1 MFNKPNNNN
10 NMKQITLCLLL
21 AVCCLLVPSAMRA
34 QSPANEIVRLH
45 NGTEIT
51 GTVER
56 LPNGSVRVT
65 DQAGDM
71 FVFSTDEVASIM
83 TPQQKQERQKK
94 EDRAERRTERG
105 YFGIVEGS
113 TGYSLMGGFAAS
125 VGMVNGYKVSPF
137 LYVGVGVDFGTT
149 MISEYIREEYYS
161 GNHSYTSTYW
171 NDYQTLILPIY
182 AHVRYSILGR
192 KRVSPF
198 LAFNAGYDVLG
209 NVGPLLE
216 LSTGVEVKS
225 RKGAWWISA
234 DVPFYTEEF
243 TMDLRLKV
251 GYSF

>member
-1 MFNKPNNNN
+1 
-10 NMKQITLCLLL
+10 MKQITLCLLL
-21 AVCCLLVPSAMRA
+21 AVCGLLVPSAIRA
-34 QSPANEIVRLH
+34 QSPANEIIRLH

-83 TPQQKQERQKK
+83 TPQQKQEQQKK

-105 YFGIVEGS
+105 YFGIVEVDGS
-113 TGYSLMGGFAAS
+113 IGGAFEGYLLAS
-125 VGMVNGYKVSPF
+125 VGMINGYKISPF

-149 MISEYIREEYYS
+149 VVWYGDYY
-161 GNHSYTSTYW
+161 TAI
-171 NDYQTLILPIY
+171 ILPIY

-198 LAFNAGYDVLG
+198 IAFNAGYDVLG
-209 NVGPLLE
+209 NAGLLIE
-216 LSTGVEVKS
+216 PSAGVEVKS

-234 DVPFYTEEF
+234 DFPLYTGGGI
-243 TMDLRLKV
+243 DLRLKV

>member
-1 MFNKPNNNN
+1 
-10 NMKQITLCLLL
+10 MKQITLCLLL
-21 AVCCLLVPSAMRA
+21 AVCGLLVPSAIRA

-83 TPQQKQERQKK
+83 TPQQKQDFLKK
-94 EDRAERRTERG
+94 EKKKEHG
-105 YFGIVEGS
+105 YFGVVEGS
-113 TGYSLMGGFAAS
+113 IGWSDGLAAS
-125 VGMVNGYKVSPF
+125 VGMINGYKISPF
-137 LYVGVGVDFGTT
+137 LYVGVGVDFGITET
-149 MISEYIREEYYS
+149 AEP
-161 GNHSYTSTYW
+161 
-171 NDYQTLILPIY
+171 ILPIY

-198 LAFNAGYDVLG
+198 IAFNAGGDVSGYTGLLF
-209 NVGPLLE
+209 GP
-216 LSTGVEVKS
+216 SAGVEVKS

-234 DVPFYTEEF
+234 DCPFYTGYTGGLE
-243 TMDLRLKV
+243 LKLKV

>member
-1 MFNKPNNNN
+1 
-10 NMKQITLCLLL
+10 MKQITFILLL
-21 AVCCLLVPSAMRA
+21 AVCGLLVPSAMRA

-65 DQAGDM
+65 DPAGDM

-94 EDRAERRTERG
+94 EAERG
-105 YFGIVEGS
+105 YFGVVEGS
-113 TGYSLMGGFAAS
+113 TGYSLYGGELAAS
-125 VGMVNGYKVSPF
+125 VGMVNGYKFSPF

-149 MISEYIREEYYS
+149 SVWHWNPYS
-161 GNHSYTSTYW
+161 GYPAS
-171 NDYQTLILPIY
+171 DIILPIY

-198 LAFNAGYDVLG
+198 IAFNAGYDVLG
-209 NVGPLLE
+209 NAGLLIE
-216 LSTGVEVKS
+216 PSAGVEVKS

-234 DVPFYTEEF
+234 DFPFYMEGWI
-243 TMDLRLKV
+243 DLRLKV

>member
-1 MFNKPNNNN
+1 
-10 NMKQITLCLLL
+10 MKQITLCLLL
-21 AVCCLLVPSAMRA
+21 AVCGLLVPSAMRA

-83 TPQQKQERQKK
+83 TPQQKQDLLKK
-94 EDRAERRTERG
+94 EKKKEHG

-113 TGYSLMGGFAAS
+113 IGYSLAGGFAAS
-125 VGMVNGYKVSPF
+125 VGMINGYKFSPF
-137 LYVGVGVDFGTT
+137 LYVGLGVDFGTT
-149 MISEYIREEYYS
+149 LIWHLEGYDYYEGFYAS
-161 GNHSYTSTYW
+161 
-171 NDYQTLILPIY
+171 DIILPIY

-192 KRVSPF
+192 RRVSPF

-209 NVGPLLE
+209 NAGLLIE
-216 LSTGVEVKS
+216 PSAGVEVKS

-234 DVPFYTEEF
+234 DFPLYTEGF
-243 TMDLRLKV
+243 MDLRLKV

>member
-1 MFNKPNNNN
+1 
-10 NMKQITLCLLL
+10 MKQITLCLLL
-21 AVCCLLVPSAMRA
+21 AVCGLLVPSAIRA

-65 DQAGDM
+65 DPAGDM

-83 TPQQKQERQKK
+83 TPQQKQDLIREKK
-94 EDRAERRTERG
+94 KERG

-113 TGYSLMGGFAAS
+113 IGYSLYDGLAAS
-125 VGMVNGYKVSPF
+125 VGMINGYKISPF

-149 MISEYIREEYYS
+149 VTEHYYYDGHVYHYYHNQS
-161 GNHSYTSTYW
+161 F
-171 NDYQTLILPIY
+171 ILPIY

-192 KRVSPF
+192 RRVSPF
-198 LAFNAGYDVLG
+198 IAFNAGSDVLG
-209 NVGPLLE
+209 YVGTLFEP
-216 LSTGVEVKS
+216 SAGIAVKS
-225 RKGAWWISA
+225 RKGIWWISA
-234 DVPFYTEEF
+234 DVLIYRRYSGYKHTSGYS
-243 TMDLRLKV
+243 DLRLKA

>member
-1 MFNKPNNNN
+1 
-10 NMKQITLCLLL
+10 MKQITFILLL
-21 AVCCLLVPSAMRA
+21 AVCGLLVPSAMRA

-83 TPQQKQERQKK
+83 TPQQKQDLIREKK
-94 EDRAERRTERG
+94 KERG

-113 TGYSLMGGFAAS
+113 IGYSLFDGLAAS
-125 VGMVNGYKVSPF
+125 VGMINGYKISPF

-149 MISEYIREEYYS
+149 MISHYDDYAYHYYH
-161 GNHSYTSTYW
+161 N
-171 NDYQTLILPIY
+171 QEFILPIY

-216 LSTGVEVKS
+216 PSAGVEVKS

-234 DVPFYTEEF
+234 DVLILSSYDYGYNGTHGYT
-243 TMDLRLKV
+243 DLRLKV

>member
-21 AVCCLLVPSAMRA
+21 AVCGLLVPSAMRA

-83 TPQQKQERQKK
+83 TPQQKQDLIREKK
-94 EDRAERRTERG
+94 KERG
-105 YFGIVEGS
+105 YFGVVEGS
-113 TGYSLMGGFAAS
+113 IGCNPEYELAAS
-125 VGMVNGYKVSPF
+125 VGMINGYKISPF
-137 LYVGVGVDFGTT
+137 LYVGVGVDFGITD
-149 MISEYIREEYYS
+149 R
-161 GNHSYTSTYW
+161 
-171 NDYQTLILPIY
+171 DLILPIY

-198 LAFNAGYDVLG
+198 IAFNAGYDVLG
-209 NVGPLLE
+209 YLGMLIEP
-216 LSTGVEVKS
+216 SAGVEVKS

-234 DVPFYTEEF
+234 DFPLYTDGWI
-243 TMDLRLKV
+243 DLRLKV

>member
-1 MFNKPNNNN
+1 
-10 NMKQITLCLLL
+10 MKQITFILLL
-21 AVCCLLVPSAMRA
+21 AVCGLLVPSAMRA
-34 QSPANEIVRLH
+34 QSPANEIIRLH

-83 TPQQKQERQKK
+83 TPQQKQDLLKK
-94 EDRAERRTERG
+94 EKKKEHG
-105 YFGIVEGS
+105 YFGVVEGS
-113 TGYSLMGGFAAS
+113 IGYGGDGDLAAS
-125 VGMVNGYKVSPF
+125 VGIINGYKISPF

-149 MISEYIREEYYS
+149 SIW
-161 GNHSYTSTYW
+161 HWHW
-171 NDYQTLILPIY
+171 NGSDYEGFYVSHIILPIY

-198 LAFNAGYDVLG
+198 IAFNAGYDVLG
-209 NVGPLLE
+209 NAGLLIE
-216 LSTGVEVKS
+216 PSAGVEVKS

-234 DVPFYTEEF
+234 DLPLYTAGGI
-243 TMDLRLKV
+243 DLRLKV

>member
-1 MFNKPNNNN
+1 MFNKPNNN

-21 AVCCLLVPSAMRA
+21 AVCGLLVPSAMRA

-94 EDRAERRTERG
+94 EAERG
-105 YFGIVEGS
+105 YFGVVEGS
-113 TGYSLMGGFAAS
+113 IGYSGVGGLAAS
-125 VGMVNGYKVSPF
+125 VGMINGYKISPF

-149 MISEYIREEYYS
+149 VTEHYYADGYVYHYYNNQS
-161 GNHSYTSTYW
+161 F
-171 NDYQTLILPIY
+171 ILPIY

-209 NVGPLLE
+209 NAGMLIEP
-216 LSTGVEVKS
+216 SAGVEVKS

-234 DVPFYTEEF
+234 DVPFYTEGGGN
-243 TMDLRLKV
+243 LRLKV

>member
-1 MFNKPNNNN
+1 
-10 NMKQITLCLLL
+10 MKQITLCLLL
-21 AVCCLLVPSAMRA
+21 AVCGLLVPSAMRA

-83 TPQQKQERQKK
+83 TPQQKQDLLKK
-94 EDRAERRTERG
+94 EKRKDG
-105 YFGIVEGS
+105 YFGVVEGS
-113 TGYSLMGGFAAS
+113 IGCSLDGVLAAS
-125 VGMVNGYKVSPF
+125 VGMINGYKISPL
-137 LYVGVGVDFGTT
+137 LYVGVGIDFGTT
-149 MISEYIREEYYS
+149 FVWNSS
-161 GNHSYTSTYW
+161 GYPVSSVI
-171 NDYQTLILPIY
+171 ILPIY

-216 LSTGVEVKS
+216 PSAGVEVKS

-234 DVPFYTEEF
+234 DFPFYARGYKGTF
-243 TMDLRLKV
+243 GFIDLRLKA

>member
-1 MFNKPNNNN
+1 
-10 NMKQITLCLLL
+10 MKQITFILLL
-21 AVCCLLVPSAMRA
+21 AVCGLLVPSAIRA

-113 TGYSLMGGFAAS
+113 TGYSIAGGFAAS
-125 VGMVNGYKVSPF
+125 VGIINGYKISPF

-149 MISEYIREEYYS
+149 KIWYY
-161 GNHSYTSTYW
+161 
-171 NDYQTLILPIY
+171 
-182 AHVRYSILGR
+182 
-192 KRVSPF
+192 
-198 LAFNAGYDVLG
+198 
-209 NVGPLLE
+209 
-216 LSTGVEVKS
+216 
-225 RKGAWWISA
+225 
-234 DVPFYTEEF
+234 
-243 TMDLRLKV
+243 
-251 GYSF
+251 

>member
-1 MFNKPNNNN
+1 MEIALFTQFCSYGKRPKEKIMFNKPNNNN

-21 AVCCLLVPSAMRA
+21 AVCGLLVPSAMRA

-56 LPNGSVRVT
+56 LPNGNVRVT

-83 TPQQKQERQKK
+83 TPQQKQDLLKK
-94 EDRAERRTERG
+94 EKKKEHG
-105 YFGIVEGS
+105 YFGVVEGGI
-113 TGYSLMGGFAAS
+113 GYDNYGFVAS
-125 VGMVNGYKVSPF
+125 VGMVNGYKILPF
-137 LYVGVGVDFGTT
+137 LYVGVGVDFCITEDL
-149 MISEYIREEYYS
+149 IP
-161 GNHSYTSTYW
+161 
-171 NDYQTLILPIY
+171 ILPIY

-198 LAFNAGYDVLG
+198 IAFNAGYDMVFYSGMLIG
-209 NVGPLLE
+209 
-216 LSTGVEVKS
+216 SSAGVEVKS
-225 RKGAWWISA
+225 RKGAWWIST
-234 DVPFYTEEF
+234 DLSFYTEEGG
-243 TMDLRLKV
+243 DLRLKV